1 MGLEDASQTG
11 DGPEDGPSPGPDSGV
26 DQATSS
32 TTRQGEFAPADPW
45 DGRKPYEWRSRW
57 ERDAKRSIL
66 VDGLYLTAVL
76 LLCPVVLFVLDTEK
90 LKSPLSLT
98 PHASRELT
106 LYGSAWVAG
115 MLGGA
120 VFALKWFYHSVARG
134 KWHIDR
140 RAWRILTP
148 VVSGALAFGTGAL
161 FISEV
166 LPIFNPTITRSIGG
180 VTGLSFVVGYFSD
193 NAVAALAATADRVLG
208 PKAALSREPEKA
220 PHDDTRR

>member
-1 MGLEDASQTG
+1 MTGVQTCAL
-11 DGPEDGPSPGPDSGV
+11 PISFV
-26 DQATSS
+26 
-32 TTRQGEFAPADPW
+32 RFAPADPW

-57 ERDAKRSIL
+57 EREAKRSIL

-98 PHASRELT
+98 PHASRELA
-106 LYGSAWVAG
+106 LYGSAWIAG

-140 RAWRILTP
+140 RAWRIFTP

-180 VTGLSFVVGYFSD
+180 VTGLSSTGNRS
-193 NAVAALAATADRVLG
+193 
-208 PKAALSREPEKA
+208 PSSRSR
-220 PHDDTRR
+220 TSCCTSRRAS

>member
-1 MGLEDASQTG
+1 MGLEDAPQVG
-11 DGPEDGPSPGPDSGV
+11 DGTEDSPSSGRGSGV
-26 DQATSS
+26 DQTPSS
-32 TTRQGEFAPADPW
+32 TAQRGEFAPADPW

-57 ERDAKRSIL
+57 ERDAKRSML

-90 LKSPLSLT
+90 LKSLLALT
-98 PHASRELT
+98 PHVSRELA
-106 LYGSAWVAG
+106 LYGSAWMAG
-115 MLGGA
+115 MLGGD

-134 KWHIDR
+134 KWHVDR
-140 RAWRILTP
+140 RAWRIFTP

-220 PHDDTRR
+220 PDGNTGR